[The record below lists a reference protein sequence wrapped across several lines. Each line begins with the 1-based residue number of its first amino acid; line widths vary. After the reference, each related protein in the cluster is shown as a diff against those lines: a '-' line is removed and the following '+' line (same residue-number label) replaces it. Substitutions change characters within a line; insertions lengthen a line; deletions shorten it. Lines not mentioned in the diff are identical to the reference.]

1 MTSGVADDD
10 PAQDLAQVKA
20 WFARLAEH
28 VRAVDFAG
36 ARPIFADDLI
46 AFGTFSDFV
55 TGRDAVEA
63 AQWRKV
69 WPFITDFRWRLDG
82 VRAVVAADRLSA
94 TGMAVFDSTGYRQ
107 DGAPYDRPGRATVV
121 FRRPRIGADW
131 VAQHTHMSLFRGV
144 PDQSFGVKR

>member
-1 MTSGVADDD
+1 MPSGAPDSDDIER
-10 PAQDLAQVKA
+10 VRA

-28 VRAVDFAG
+28 VRVVDFAS
-36 ARPIFADDLI
+36 ARPIFAEDLI

-55 TGRDAVEA
+55 IGRDAVEA

-69 WPFITDFRWRLDG
+69 WPFIGDFRWRLD
-82 VRAVVAADRLSA
+82 AVKAIVAGDRLSA
-94 TGMAVFDSTGYRQ
+94 VGMAIFDSTGYRE
-107 DGAPYDRPGRATVV
+107 DGSPYERPGRASVA

-144 PDQSFGVKR
+144 PDRSFGAKR